1 MAYIQPIKAPYTNG
15 SFQYFLLYICPR
27 PGTKAYS
34 NALLGSGLNSFSFT
48 FGWGSESAA
57 ESTAFTVESALAVSP
72 GTTAVTAESEDIT
85 VSCFAVIVLC
95 AWPVHTERTGGL
107 LSTKLLSSF
116 SFQLI
121 QQADQFFQFIF
132 RCKGD
137 RYFTFSFFVAYQLD
151 LRIKETGQMVLQQ
164 VELLRKFRFPL
175 GRLFLPGLFESSA
188 STPPRT
194 ISSTLRTDSPSANIC
209 S

>member
-72 GTTAVTAESEDIT
+72 GTTAVTVESEDIT
-85 VSCFAVIVLC
+85 VSCFAIIVLC
-95 AWPVHTERTGGL
+95 AWPVHTEPHRRAIIH
-107 LSTKLLSSF
+107 K
-116 SFQLI
+116 I
-121 QQADQFFQFIF
+121 AFQFLISTYPTSRSVFPIHLQMQRGSLFYLFLF
-132 RCKGD
+132 RCIPIG
-137 RYFTFSFFVAYQLD
+137 
-151 LRIKETGQMVLQQ
+151 
-164 VELLRKFRFPL
+164 PL
-175 GRLFLPGLFESSA
+175 Y
-188 STPPRT
+188 
-194 ISSTLRTDSPSANIC
+194 
-209 S
+209 